1 MKTFHEWLN
10 EDAAD
15 DIRHAMNSIAKGVG
29 PAADRKVEEYA
40 KRIIGGESPEDV
52 LQGLKPGG
60 VMWNSVM
67 SKVQELKGSGRVV
80 RLSDLAGR
88 VDDIDWH
95 RLYEI
100 FARQHERNPGDP
112 SVVELGG
119 ALYQSANTGDYN
131 ILVPFKKKYIWVRP
145 V

>member
-1 MKTFHEWLN
+1 MKTFNEWLN

-15 DIRHAMNSIAKGVG
+15 DIRHAINGIAKGVG
-29 PAADRKVEEYA
+29 PAADKKVEEYA
-40 KRIIGGESPEDV
+40 KRILGGEAPEDV
-52 LQGLKPGG
+52 LQGLKPSGAI
-60 VMWNSVM
+60 WNSVM
-67 SKVQELKGSGRVV
+67 SKVQELKGSGRVS
-80 RLSDLAGR
+80 LSGLAGG
-88 VDDIDWH
+88 VVDIDWH

-112 SVVELGG
+112 SVSELGR